1 MNNEEISSEEITTV
15 EVTAASSVTETILAK
30 TQATYMLDSIL
41 TVLAKCMEIP
51 NMKKQNY
58 IDLKKAIDYKFIL
71 EKYITSIPEPSE
83 PEQCRCCQNDSNPE
97 PPNTSDWEK
106 RFEELERMIVSSC
119 SQRSYS
125 SVTQQN
131 VQLSAPQQQI
141 PIPLQAVP
149 TLTLKVD
156 CLDDANSR
164 AEGLKQRIIDSIP
177 VRDGD
182 GGVNRMRLLGKKS
195 LLIVARDEE
204 AKTYLEHQIQDKHK
218 DVCRIGQPFY
228 KMPAVRF
235 EGLHNNDSGEELK
248 EHLCKKFPEHSE
260 KIKVILLH
268 KLRSGDEQAA
278 IVRVPKE
285 VYKELMMMPV
295 LYFKYSRLRIKK
307 HTHVTMCYRCQMYGH
322 ISTNCSNKEHCSSC
336 AGEHS
341 HKQCPHRSEPE
352 HIVCA
357 VCQQYNTAGKSNK
370 PVNHRCHSTD
380 CPHHKKALHNTEAQT
395 EYQCSV

>member
-1 MNNEEISSEEITTV
+1 MNNVELGSEKITT
-15 EVTAASSVTETILAK
+15 EDNTAASSVNETSLAK
-30 TQATYMLDSIL
+30 TQANYMLDGIV

-58 IDLKKAIDYKFIL
+58 LDLKQAIEYKFRL
-71 EKYITSIPEPSE
+71 EQYINSTPEPSE
-83 PEQCRCCQNDSNPE
+83 QEQCRCRNKDSTQELPE
-97 PPNTSDWEK
+97 TYDWEK
-106 RFEELERMIVSSC
+106 RFDKLEQLIVSSC
-119 SQRSYS
+119 AQRSYS
-125 SVTQQN
+125 SVTQQH
-131 VQLSAPQQQI
+131 VQPSVSQPQRTT
-141 PIPLQAVP
+141 PLQAAP

-156 CLDDANSR
+156 CLDDANLG
-164 AEGLKQRIIDSIP
+164 AEGLKQKIIDSIP

-195 LLIVARDEE
+195 LLIVARDED
-204 AKTYLEHQIQDKHK
+204 AKAYLENQIQDKLK

-228 KMPAVRF
+228 KMPTVRF

-248 EHLCKKFPEHSE
+248 EHICRKFPEHSE

-268 KLRSGDEQAA
+268 KLKSGDEQAA

-285 VYKELMMMPV
+285 VYKELMIMPV

-307 HTHVTMCYRCQMYGH
+307 HTHVTMCYKCQMYGH
-322 ISTNCSNKEHCSSC
+322 ISTNCSNKEHCSFC

-370 PVNHRCHSTD
+370 PVNHRCHTTD
-380 CPHHKKALHNTEAQT
+380 CPHHKKALDNTEAQT
-395 EYQCSV
+395 EYQC